1 MGNLRFRHAIPTL
14 RIASIEKSLPF
25 YKALG
30 FEISWQHQLNPDAPR
45 LTSVTHES
53 VELFLTEHTVAP
65 FGSVVYLVVE
75 GLDEIVAQA
84 RAKGIEPSFGPEDR
98 PWGNRE
104 AYFTDTDSNVIRLG
118 EQLADTAAESQA
130 GAA

>member
-53 VELFLTEHTVAP
+53 VELFLTEHWP
-65 FGSVVYLVVE
+65 P
-75 GLDEIVAQA
+75 
-84 RAKGIEPSFGPEDR
+84 RA
-98 PWGNRE
+98 
-104 AYFTDTDSNVIRLG
+104 
-118 EQLADTAAESQA
+118 AAETQSVRSTV
-130 GAA
+130 GRLLCCFSTGSPSSRSNGVENSVRM